1 MQLIPPG
8 KLPHQITTL
17 NLSKRGLTDVP
28 PEVLS
33 YPNLRKLDLSH
44 NAIKTIPDEI
54 RHLKKLVVLELSY
67 NDLSCMP
74 ESVIL
79 LPRLRTISIGH
90 NKLNSLPFSIS
101 KSPITELIADYN
113 QIDFILPST
122 LVGLRKLIISH
133 NRINICLVT
142 TTFPSLKYLDI
153 RHNPSFLIAGKDKL
167 PVIKHYYHDTSP
179 KLSLMPEG
187 LQYYSD

>member
-44 NAIKTIPDEI
+44 NAIKTIPDGI

-122 LVGLRKLIISH
+122 LAGLRKLIISH
-133 NRINICLVT
+133 NRINVGLVT
-142 TTFPSLKYLDI
+142 TTFPSLRYLDI
-153 RHNPSFLIAGKDKL
+153 RHNPSIQIAGKDKL
-167 PVIKHYYHDTSP
+167 PEIRHYYHDASP
-179 KLSLMPEG
+179 KWSLMPEG

>member
-1 MQLIPPG
+1 MHSTPPE
-8 KLPHQITTL
+8 KLSHQITTL

-44 NAIKTIPDEI
+44 NAIKSIPDEI
-54 RHLKKLVVLELSY
+54 SQLKKLTVLELSY
-67 NDLSCMP
+67 NDLTYLT
-74 ESVIL
+74 ESIFI
-79 LPRLRTISIGH
+79 LPRLRTISVGH
-90 NKLNSLPFSIS
+90 NKINSLPYSIS

-113 QIDFILPST
+113 QIDFVLPST
-122 LVGLRKLIISH
+122 LVRLRKLIISH
-133 NRINICLVT
+133 NRINIGRVT

-153 RHNPSFLIAGKDKL
+153 RHNPSFFIAGKEKL
-167 PVIKHYYHDTSP
+167 PVIKHYYHDPSP
-179 KLSLMPEG
+179 KMSLMPEG